1 MKPFSIL
8 TAGICLA
15 VSLLAAT
22 GCGASRRSFETK
34 SNNKDSTAVS
44 TNISEERSEAIR
56 VDTSRTDSSTI
67 IITEI
72 EFADDSIDGGG
83 IIINDADRG
92 GAVDLRRV
100 RRIKRTEVSNKR
112 DRRGEVEAARVSST
126 ELASDSVWTASS
138 SAFSSETRRREGSG
152 APCMAIA
159 ALLVFA
165 LILGVYIR
173 RRMNGG

>member
-22 GCGASRRSFETK
+22 GCGASRRSSETE
-34 SNNKDSTAVS
+34 SNINDSTAVS
-44 TNISEERSEAIR
+44 TNLSVERREAIR
-56 VDTSRTDSSTI
+56 VDTSRTDISTI

-72 EFADDSIDGGG
+72 EFDDDTLDGGG

-100 RRIKRTEVSNKR
+100 RRIKRTELRNKS
-112 DRRGEVEAARVSST
+112 DIRGKVEAARVSST
-126 ELASDSVWTASS
+126 ELATDSVRAASS
-138 SAFSSETRRREGSG
+138 SAFASETRHREGSG

-159 ALLVFA
+159 ALIAFT

>member
-22 GCGASRRSFETK
+22 GCGASRRSSETK
-34 SNNKDSTAVS
+34 SNDKDSTAVS

>member
-1 MKPFSIL
+1 MKPLSIL

-22 GCGASRRSFETK
+22 GCGASRRSSETE

-44 TNISEERSEAIR
+44 TSLSEERSEAIR

-72 EFADDSIDGGG
+72 EFADDTLDGGG
-83 IIINDADRG
+83 IIINDAARG

-100 RRIKRTEVSNKR
+100 RRIKRTELRNKT
-112 DRRGEVEAARVSST
+112 DRRGAVEAARVSST
-126 ELASDSVWTASS
+126 VQATDSVRTASS
-138 SAFSSETRRREGSG
+138 SAFSSETRLREGSG

-159 ALLVFA
+159 ALLAFA
-165 LILGVYIR
+165 LIMGVYIR